1 MSEDL
6 MKYDELTADSKCRET
21 ALLIVDFVSDFDF
34 EDGELLFR
42 RSREAVKNVSIL
54 KKKIKRINAP
64 VIYVNDE
71 LGNGRT
77 ALEDDL
83 SKLEGR
89 SAKAAEIMSS
99 IRPEDDDHW
108 IVKPQRSG
116 FYGTPLGNLLLS
128 LGVSSVIVAGV
139 TTDICVLFTAHD
151 AYMRG
156 YAVSVPSDCRAALE
170 DSHHKDA
177 LRFLE
182 RVADIDS
189 SPSTSDRWKRIS
201 SATNSQ
207 GGNPLGHLNTS
218 GADLVFS
225 PN

>member
-1 MSEDL
+1 
-6 MKYDELTADSKCRET
+6 MKYDELSAGPGHRDT

-42 RSREAVKNVSIL
+42 RSREAVRNAADLKNRL
-54 KKKIKRINAP
+54 KRLNAP

-71 LGNGRT
+71 LGNGRNG
-77 ALEDDL
+77 LQDDL
-83 SKLEGR
+83 RRLENR

-99 IRPEDDDHW
+99 IRPYEDDHW

-128 LGVSSVIVAGV
+128 LGVNSVIVAGV

-156 YAVSVPSDCRAALE
+156 YSVSIPSDCCAALE
-170 DSHHKDA
+170 DSHHNEA
-177 LRFLE
+177 LRFLQ
-182 RVADIDS
+182 RVADVDS
-189 SPSTSDRWKRIS
+189 SPSTSDRWRWIS
-201 SATNSQ
+201 SST
-207 GGNPLGHLNTS
+207 
-218 GADLVFS
+218 DLIEGYNFS
-225 PN
+225 PIPQNGSPV